1 MINIFILSR
10 LLVINLITFLSSW
23 MLLPMMDCFVLIE
36 VLMTEEVD
44 LGVIVVEICRRKGE
58 KS

>member
-23 MLLPMMDCFVLIE
+23 MLLPMMDSFVLIE
-36 VLMTEEVD
+36 VIMTEEVV